1 MPLFVPKD
9 RKSLCRQFLAGMYDS
24 VVITDPNGHIIEIN
38 PRAEEH
44 FGFTQDEVLDKPI
57 STLIAGLSTAIVQR
71 IRKGLGEDHR
81 MLLDGRG
88 LCKNGEKFWCEV
100 TVSVI
105 DLIDPDDLVFTVRNI
120 ERRRKLRER
129 LRAKENAFDIAGAA
143 LFACGRDGTFTEVNQ
158 EFLDMFGLGDLEE
171 ARTHTFA
178 DFINDDPLPA
188 DFQKALEGV
197 TSSVGIVAQ
206 GDDEDDQEIE
216 VKLGPSKMGNK
227 IVGVVGSIIKV

>member
-1 MPLFVPKD
+1 MIVLPEP
-9 RKSLCRQFLAGMYDS
+9 
-24 VVITDPNGHIIEIN
+24 
-38 PRAEEH
+38 
-44 FGFTQDEVLDKPI
+44 DE
-57 STLIAGLSTAIVQR
+57 
-71 IRKGLGEDHR
+71 
-81 MLLDGRG
+81 
-88 LCKNGEKFWCEV
+88 
-100 TVSVI
+100 
-105 DLIDPDDLVFTVRNI
+105 LVFTVRNI